1 MIHVA
6 ILAGGKGI
14 RLWPL
19 SSKATPKQLLS
30 LPFEKPLIEQTLE
43 RARLLTTEDKIWIVT
58 LSDQV
63 AETRKILPN
72 FDPTHIL
79 AEPVGRNTA
88 AAVTL
93 ATLWIESRSDGLA
106 TILVLPADHFVPDH
120 DRFISTVRQGAKCA
134 ARGESLVTFGLK
146 VSGPRTEFG
155 YIELEGTKGKGPG
168 RKVRRFIEKPPLA
181 KAKVYAKSP
190 RFFWNSG
197 MFVWR
202 SDFFQREMAQHS
214 PRIFRPLQK
223 LSWPEVSAEE
233 LNVVYPTIPSISID
247 YALMEKSKNVEAIP
261 SYFPWSDVGNWAA
274 VYEAVARKKGENVVV
289 GKGAVVDGRGNLVR
303 STDKPVVLMG
313 VDDLVVVETPEAT
326 LVTTREK
333 SRDLKVFLDAY
344 EKKMRSR

>member
-1 MIHVA
+1 MMHVA

-19 SSKATPKQLLS
+19 SSKSTPKQLLS
-30 LPFEKPLIEQTLE
+30 LPFEEPLIEQTLE
-43 RARLLTTEDKIWIVT
+43 RAKLLTTEDRIWIVT

-63 AETRKILPN
+63 AETRKLLPK
-72 FDPTHIL
+72 FDPSHIL

-93 ATLWIESRSDGLA
+93 ATLWIEAKSDGLA
-106 TILVLPADHFVPDH
+106 TVLVLPADHFVPDT
-120 DRFISTVRQGAKCA
+120 DRFVATVRQGATCA
-134 ARGESLVTFGLK
+134 DRGESLVTFGLK

-155 YIELEGTKGKGPG
+155 YIEVVGAKGKGPS
-168 RKVRRFIEKPPLA
+168 RRVRRFIEKPPLA
-181 KAKVYAKSP
+181 KARVYAKSP

-214 PRIFRPLQK
+214 PKIFRPLQR
-223 LSWPEVSAEE
+223 LSWPEVSAEQ
-233 LNVVYPTIPSISID
+233 LQVVYPSLPSISID
-247 YALMEKSKNVEAIP
+247 YALMEKSRNVEAIP

-274 VYEAVARKKGENVVV
+274 VYEAVTKKKGDNVLV
-289 GKGAVVDGRGNLVR
+289 GKGAVIEGRGNLVR
-303 STDKPVVLMG
+303 SPHKPMVLMG
-313 VDDLVVVETPEAT
+313 VDDLVVIDTPEAT

-333 SRDLKVFLDAY
+333 SRDLKLFLDAY
-344 EKKMRSR
+344 EKQIRG